1 MGHERPGLVGRDIT
15 TGALVRSSAH
25 TPIWSMWT
33 GPDEFAHWVLH
44 TRQSTPYQAATSPD
58 GRRRVVW
65 TGGTD
70 ADCPNP
76 WAWHVSQAKPSP
88 YVMQEPSPQW
98 IEEHRA
104 ERCTLDLGEL
114 EQALRAKAEAE
125 LANKLELE
133 AKYDEFKALPL
144 IVLAA

>member
-1 MGHERPGLVGRDIT
+1 MYRQLDEAPLERLEPFGRVRDTKHKPREGVLQLVGRDIT
-15 TGALVRSSAH
+15 TGGLARYSAH

-58 GRRRVVW
+58 GQRRVVW

-76 WAWHVSQAKPSP
+76 WAWHVTQAKPSP
-88 YVMQEPSPQW
+88 YIMQEPSPQW

-104 ERCTLDLGEL
+104 ERCILDLG
-114 EQALRAKAEAE
+114 AGSKP
-125 LANKLELE
+125 ANR
-133 AKYDEFKALPL
+133 
-144 IVLAA
+144 